1 LADEINRATPKTQS
15 ALLEA
20 MQEHS
25 VTVSGIIHT
34 LVEPFFVLATQ
45 NPIEQEG
52 TYPLPEAQLDRFFF
66 KLLVTLPTL
75 AELTAIVDRTTGTES
90 AEVQPVLAGR
100 DIVEMQQ
107 LARAVP
113 IASHVQEFALKV
125 VMATHPESEF
135 ATESVNRFV
144 RFGSSPR
151 GAQAIILAAK
161 IRALLHGRFNVAFE
175 DIQQVA
181 PPALRHRL
189 ILNFEGEAEGIAPDT
204 LVHEVLTRMTEAAAP
219 RIAVG

>member
-1 LADEINRATPKTQS
+1 VMEDPAGGRFFKFQPGPVFASLVLADEINRATPKTQS

-25 VTVSGIIHT
+25 VTVSGTIHR
-34 LVEPFFVLATQ
+34 LIEPFFVLATQ

-90 AEVQPVLAGR
+90 AVVQPILAGR

-125 VMATHPESEF
+125 VLATHPESEF
-135 ATESVNRFV
+135 AAESVNRFV

-161 IRALLHGRFNVAFE
+161 IRALLHGRFNVA
-175 DIQQVA
+175 
-181 PPALRHRL
+181 
-189 ILNFEGEAEGIAPDT
+189 
-204 LVHEVLTRMTEAAAP
+204 
-219 RIAVG
+219 